1 MKTINSLFL
10 ALAALFI
17 WSACEDDADKYY
29 LSSLTENELI
39 ASTNNIVL
47 TEDIAQKECS
57 VTGMDRPD
65 IGYQQSGFQTNQLI
79 ENKYTG
85 CIKRRFLRND
95 R

>member
-39 ASTNNIVL
+39 ASTNNNCIDGRYR
-47 TEDIAQKECS
+47 TKECS

-65 IGYQQSGFQTNQLI
+65 IGYQPIRISNQPT
-79 ENKYTG
+79 Y
-85 CIKRRFLRND
+85 
-95 R
+95 

>member
-29 LSSLTENELI
+29 LSSLTENELNSFYKQHCI
-39 ASTNNIVL
+39 DGRYRT
-47 TEDIAQKECS
+47 KECS

>member
-47 TEDIAQKECS
+47 T
-57 VTGMDRPD
+57 
-65 IGYQQSGFQTNQLI
+65 
-79 ENKYTG
+79 
-85 CIKRRFLRND
+85 
-95 R
+95 